1 MKVAHIISLFLSFG
15 LLSAVALPCAQA
27 ANEHAAEWNFVTIDG
42 VEYYSLTNLCRF
54 YKLSEVGKSKNS
66 PHLFYANSAFKLG
79 LVPDSSEIL
88 VGGYRCMLMHPVR
101 KDASGALCISKTDLV
116 KFIDPILRPT
126 YITERVELKTIILD
140 PGHGGTDA
148 GNKLYGV
155 DEADY
160 TLQLARELE
169 AELVKLGYR
178 VLLTRQQDRDLSD
191 AERIQLTRD
200 ASDAIFISL
209 HLNGGADYTAVET
222 YSAAP
227 TEQGGKLMRANR
239 HDEANAALSFALLTH
254 TLAQTQGRDGGCRR
268 AHHSMLNT
276 AQCPAAM
283 VMTGCPASSAETME
297 QYRAKLVAGIC
308 AGIQAYADSIRKDAA
323 IKVKKITPPAPEPKP
338 EAEKPAAP
346 KKTEA
351 DTSKKKTTSSS
362 GSKKNSSSTK
372 KTSTSKSKSSS
383 KKNSSS
389 SKKKTS
395 TTKSKSTRKNKR

>member
-1 MKVAHIISLFLSFG
+1 MKVARYIPLLLSLG
-15 LLSAVALPCAQA
+15 MLSAVALPHAQA
-27 ANEHAAEWNFVTIDG
+27 AGEHAAEWTFVTIDG

-54 YKLSEVGKSKNS
+54 YKLSELGQSKNS
-66 PHLFYANSAFKLG
+66 PYIYYANSAFKLG
-79 LVPDSSEIL
+79 LVPDSSEIQL
-88 VGGYRCMLMHPVR
+88 GGYRCMLSHPVR
-101 KDASGALCISKTDLV
+101 KDASGSLCISKTDLV

-126 YITERVELKTIILD
+126 YISERVEIKTVIID

-160 TLQLARELE
+160 TLLLARELE
-169 AELVKLGYR
+169 AELVKLGFR

-191 AERIQLTRD
+191 AERIQLTHQ

-227 TEQGGKLMRANR
+227 MVQGGKLMRANR

-254 TLAQTQGRDGGCRR
+254 TLAHTQGRDGGCRR
-268 AHHSMLNT
+268 AYHSMLNT

-297 QYRAKLVAGIC
+297 QYRAKVVAGIC
-308 AGIQAYADSIRKDAA
+308 AGIQAYSDSIRKDAA
-323 IKVKKITPPAPEPKP
+323 IKVKKVAPPAPAPKP

-346 KKTEA
+346 KKTES
-351 DTSKKKTTSSS
+351 DTSKKKSGTAS
-362 GSKKNSSSTK
+362 GSKKSSS
-372 KTSTSKSKSSS
+372 SSKSKSSS
-383 KKNSSS
+383 KKGSSS

-395 TTKSKSTRKNKR
+395 SSKSKSTRKKRR